1 MEQFLSIAMESLEKN
16 WFDFNTSTQNALV
29 QIAGHV
35 MNSKAG
41 IKLSGA
47 YPSYCSYCCSC
58 SLLISLCL
66 SRQVHQFAHFLSQAE
81 KVKFP
86 ELVRQHSRH
95 RLAGHTPV
103 L

>member
-47 YPSYCSYCCSC
+47 YPSYCSYCCSWSFAHKFVSFQTSSPIC
-58 SLLISLCL
+58 AFSVASRKSLIS
-66 SRQVHQFAHFLSQAE
+66 
-81 KVKFP
+81 
-86 ELVRQHSRH
+86 
-95 RLAGHTPV
+95 
-103 L
+103 